1 MRPRGIRLRYLK
13 GRSQASDRS
22 ASANIQGFQYD
33 TSVNGHAPAI
43 VLNPR
48 LQGALPKEAHCYRAL
63 NDDRWVEELHPIA
76 LRLSYGLRQV
86 QRSGECPIRGWE
98 GQ

>member
-1 MRPRGIRLRYLK
+1 M
-13 GRSQASDRS
+13 
-22 ASANIQGFQYD
+22 
-33 TSVNGHAPAI
+33 NGHAPAI

-48 LQGALPKEAHCYRAL
+48 VQGAPPKEAQWYRAL
-63 NDDRWVEELHPIA
+63 NDGRRIEELHPIA